1 MFWLA
6 DSVTIANAL
15 TTDGAISGST
25 CRADVSNS
33 VTNGS
38 TRGCDGDGQPIFSTD
53 AGTLIGRMTTYLVF
67 HQFTETSGSFASHR

>member
-1 MFWLA
+1 MA
-6 DSVTIANAL
+6 KAL

-38 TRGCDGDGQPIFSTD
+38 TRGCDGDDQSIVSTGD
-53 AGTLIGRMTTYLVF
+53 GILIGEMTTYLVL
-67 HQFTETSGSFASHR
+67 HQFTETSGSFASDR